1 MAKKG
6 KSLTL
11 SNTNLSRSPMASKFC
26 KMTSNVMLAC
36 MTTVFV
42 GSIWRFMKNAGFRR
56 FWARKGLL
64 GRGRVEQG

>member
-26 KMTSNVMLAC
+26 KMTSNVTLAC

-42 GSIWRFMKNAGFRR
+42 GSSWRFMKNAGFRR